1 VTSPNIF
8 TMRASK
14 HTSHGAEEDPGKEV
28 FGYVRDD
35 NNGVPSAK
43 ESSTPSSA
51 QEPPVGFGSL
61 LHQWWTESLWPG
73 MGLFGESYLIFSI
86 GTLTPLWKELY
97 PDCWHNQNGEDVSSE
112 DDYYAYETGSGWS
125 NTCSPRLLESLTY
138 GVVLGVISGMILLG
152 YWSNHIGR
160 RKGSIVTASF
170 MAGGS
175 LGLFTVS
182 VFGAK
187 QWSAERIFGGTV
199 GCLILF
205 GIGVGGEY
213 PLSASLASEKAM
225 EESARNQKLL
235 AEKEKN
241 HGREAATGTTE
252 DRHPRN
258 NGGRRVQLVFAMQ
271 GMGIWFNSLTMLVLL
286 WALTGQSNKGE
297 YDDHALVTVWRVTYG
312 IGALVLSF
320 VLLTRIL
327 YLEESKVWLGSNTAR
342 SSIHESDFSASSDG
356 NTISND
362 SGAEPTG
369 ILEQPKNKIRLV
381 HRQYGSRMFGAG
393 MAWLLWDISFYGN
406 KLFQST
412 FLLALVGE
420 TSSLTEL
427 TGAAALNATV
437 ALMGYYGAAVLIDL
451 PPQKWRFL
459 GKRITLQS
467 IGLVL
472 TGVLFFA
479 CGLLA
484 SSSSSKG
491 ITVALY
497 LVSSLV
503 GQLGPNCTTFL
514 IPAEIV
520 PTDQRTYCH
529 GVCAASGKIG
539 ALIAAVVFHFVGSD
553 SNNNNGEFLF
563 YLCGCA
569 GVLGAVVTL
578 VFVPETAGLDL
589 LELDLQWKLLLVGEG
604 EGKVC
609 YDGPAVHDHHLSL
622 YERYR
627 IRRTRTR
634 QPGDITESGNEPLG
648 VYFS

>member
-1 VTSPNIF
+1 
-8 TMRASK
+8 MRASTDNK
-14 HTSHGAEEDPGKEV
+14 NVAEEDPDKEV
-28 FGYVRDD
+28 FEYFRDD

-43 ESSTPSSA
+43 ESPTPSSA
-51 QEPPVGFGSL
+51 QEPPIDFGSL
-61 LHQWWTESLWPG
+61 LRQWWTESLWPG
-73 MGLFGESYLIFSI
+73 MGLFGESYLLFSI

-97 PDCWHNQNGEDVSSE
+97 PDCWRNQNGEDVSSA

-160 RKGSIVTASF
+160 RKGSIVTALF

-175 LGLFTVS
+175 LGLVAVS
-182 VFGAK
+182 VFGAER
-187 QWSAERIFGGTV
+187 WSPDHIFGGTV

-241 HGREAATGTTE
+241 HGKETTTVRTGE
-252 DRHPRN
+252 QQERHPQN
-258 NGGRRVQLVFAMQ
+258 HGGRRVQLVFAMQ

-286 WALTGQSNKGE
+286 WALTGQSNNGE
-297 YDDHALVTVWRVTYG
+297 YDAHALVTVWRVTYG
-312 IGALVLSF
+312 IGALVLCF

-327 YLEESKVWLGSNTAR
+327 YLEESKVWLDSNTTR
-342 SSIHESDFSASSDG
+342 SNTHENDFHPRSDSSS
-356 NTISND
+356 TLND
-362 SGAEPTG
+362 SGTEPTG
-369 ILEQPKNKIRLV
+369 IPKKAKNKIRLA
-381 HRQYGSRMFGAG
+381 HKQYGSRMFGAG
-393 MAWLLWDISFYGN
+393 MAWLLWDITFYGN

-412 FLLALVGE
+412 FLLAVVGE
-420 TSSLTEL
+420 AATLTEL

-437 ALMGYYGAAVLIDL
+437 ALVGYYGAAVLIDL
-451 PPQKWRFL
+451 PPRKWRFL
-459 GKRITLQS
+459 GGRKSLQS

-484 SSSSSKG
+484 SKSSKG

-497 LVSSLV
+497 LFSSFV

-539 ALIAAVVFHFVGSD
+539 ALIAAVVFHFVGSGNNR
-553 SNNNNGEFLF
+553 NNNNGELLF

-589 LELDLQWKLLLVGEG
+589 LELDLQWKLLLGGEG
-604 EGKVC
+604 EGNIC

-634 QPGDITESGNEPLG
+634 QSGNITESGIEPMG
-648 VYFS
+648 EYFT